1 MTKVFVDSDVI
12 LDYFYKRQPFYES
25 ATKIIDLC
33 VMQKIIG
40 YTSPLI
46 IANLYLYWE
55 KLPNMNMF
63 YPKLKNLLKF
73 ISVLE
78 MDKKVALKGLNSNF
92 KDFEDALQNFTAKK
106 NDDIKTILT
115 INLKDNKKSALNV
128 NTPESFLITIN

>member
-1 MTKVFVDSDVI
+1 
-12 LDYFYKRQPFYES
+12 
-25 ATKIIDLC
+25 
-33 VMQKIIG
+33 
-40 YTSPLI
+40 
-46 IANLYLYWE
+46 
-55 KLPNMNMF
+55 MF

-78 MDKKVALKGLNSNF
+78 MDKREVLKGLNSNF

-115 INLKDNKKSALNV
+115 INLKDNKKSALSV

>member
-46 IANLYLYWE
+46 IANLYLY
-55 KLPNMNMF
+55 
-63 YPKLKNLLKF
+63 
-73 ISVLE
+73 
-78 MDKKVALKGLNSNF
+78 
-92 KDFEDALQNFTAKK
+92 
-106 NDDIKTILT
+106 
-115 INLKDNKKSALNV
+115 
-128 NTPESFLITIN
+128 